1 MKKLKLYFIEFDK
14 NVFMNFKINIIIT
27 FYINNIFI
35 INFNKIDIKH
45 IKNDFNIK
53 FYISNLKSYIYYLNI
68 IVKKNRQIEII

>member
-1 MKKLKLYFIEFDK
+1 MKKLRLYFIEFNK

-35 INFNKIDIKH
+35 INFNKINIKR

-53 FYISNLKSYIYYLNI
+53 FHISNLKLYIYYLNI
-68 IVKKNRQIEII
+68 IIKKNY